1 VIPLPAIALARA
13 SHFQPTVAVTTIAT
27 GLAVAVGRGF
37 GGTVAVMLAV
47 LAGQLS
53 VGWSND
59 YLDRD
64 RDRRAHR
71 TDKPIVAG
79 TVKART
85 VGIAAIVAAVACVP
99 LSFLSGWRA
108 ALVHLAAVALAWAYN
123 AGAKN
128 TMFSVVPYVLS
139 FGVLP
144 VFVTLGLPGHPLP
157 PWWAVVAAALLGAG
171 AHFVNTLADLD
182 DDERVGIRGLPH
194 RVGARGSLVV
204 AAVLLASAVL
214 VLTIAPSGGAGP
226 LGIVLLVSALGAV
239 VGVVVAGS
247 TGHERGA
254 WSLTL
259 YVAGLSVALFL
270 AHGSA
275 LAT

>member
-1 VIPLPAIALARA
+1 MIPFVRA
-13 SHFQPTVAVTTIAT
+13 SHFQPTVAVTAIAAA
-27 GLAVAVGRGF
+27 LAVAVGRGF
-37 GGTVAVMLAV
+37 GGTFAVMFAV

-59 YLDRD
+59 YLDRE
-64 RDRRAHR
+64 RDRRANR

-79 TVKART
+79 TVTART
-85 VGIAAIVAAVACVP
+85 VGIAAVVAAVACVP

-123 AGAKN
+123 AGVKN

-194 RVGARGSLVV
+194 RVGAHGSLVV
-204 AAVLLASAVL
+204 AALLLASAVL
-214 VLTIAPSGGAGP
+214 VLTIAPSGGADP
-226 LGIVLLVSALGAV
+226 LGIVLFVSALAAV

>member
-1 VIPLPAIALARA
+1 VIPLARA
-13 SHFQPTVAVTTIAT
+13 SHFQPTVAVTAIAT
-27 GLAVAVGRGF
+27 ALAIAVGRGF
-37 GGTVAVMLAV
+37 EGSLAVMLAV

-59 YLDRD
+59 YLDRE
-64 RDRRAHR
+64 RDRCARR
-71 TDKPIVAG
+71 IDKPIVAG
-79 TVKART
+79 TVTART
-85 VGIAAIVAAVACVP
+85 VGISAAVAAAACVP

-123 AGAKN
+123 AGMKS

-194 RVGARGSLVV
+194 RMGAHGSLVV
-204 AAVLLASAVL
+204 AAVLLGAAVL
-214 VLTIAPSGGAGP
+214 VLTIAPSGGAGA
-226 LGIVLLVSALGAV
+226 LGIVLLASALAAV
-239 VGVVVAGS
+239 IGVVVAGS

>member
-1 VIPLPAIALARA
+1 VIPLVRA
-13 SHFQPTVAVTTIAT
+13 SHFQPTAAVTAIAT
-27 GLAVAVGRGF
+27 ALAVAVGRGI
-37 GGTVAVMLAV
+37 GGAVAVMLAV

-59 YLDRD
+59 YLDRE
-64 RDRRAHR
+64 RDRRTDR

-79 TVKART
+79 TVTARA
-85 VGIAAIVAAVACVP
+85 VGMAAVVAVFACVP

-108 ALVHLAAVALAWAYN
+108 ALVHLTAVALAWAYN
-123 AGAKN
+123 AGVKS
-128 TMFSVVPYVLS
+128 TRFSVVPYIVA

-182 DDERVGIRGLPH
+182 DDARVGIRGLPH
-194 RVGARGSLVV
+194 RLGARGSLLV

-214 VLTIAPSGGAGP
+214 VLTIAPAGGSGP
-226 LGIVLLVSALGAV
+226 LDIVLLVSALGAV

-259 YVAGLSVALFL
+259 YVAGLSVVLFL

-275 LAT
+275 LAP

>member
-1 VIPLPAIALARA
+1 MVPLARA
-13 SHFQPTVAVTTIAT
+13 CHFWPTVAVTTIAT
-27 GLAVAVGRGF
+27 ALAVAVGRGP
-37 GGTVAVMLAV
+37 GGSVAVLLAV

-64 RDRRAHR
+64 RDRIAGRA
-71 TDKPIVAG
+71 DKPIAAG
-79 TVKART
+79 TIAART
-85 VGIAAIVAAVACVP
+85 VGVAAVVALIACVP
-99 LSFLSGWRA
+99 LSLLSGWRA
-108 ALVHLAAVALAWAYN
+108 ALVHLAAVALAWSYN
-123 AGAKN
+123 LALKDTAL
-128 TMFSVVPYVLS
+128 SVFPYAVS

-157 PWWAVVAAALLGAG
+157 PAWAVVAGALLGAG

-182 DDERVGIRGLPH
+182 DDALVGIRGLPH
-194 RVGARGSLVV
+194 RVGAHRSLVL

-214 VLTIAPSGGAGP
+214 VLTFAPPGDVGP
-226 LGIVLLVSALGAV
+226 LELVLLASALAAV
-239 VGVVVAGS
+239 AGVVVAGA

-259 YVAGLSVALFL
+259 YVAGLSVTLFL

-275 LAT
+275 LVR